1 MKIRILAIA
10 TLISV
15 IIALYM
21 IFLFAPTE
29 QTQGHAQ
36 RIFYIHVP
44 LAIVA
49 AYGSAILLFIGCLGF
64 LMTRKLAWDTFAAV
78 AAEMG
83 VVFTSAQLLT
93 AMMWAKPI
101 WGAWYVFDSR
111 GTLQI
116 VLLLIF
122 IAYFMLRSYLPDR
135 EKRAKLCG
143 VFGLLGM
150 VDVPINYLSI
160 YLFRTQHPQPVIS
173 PGGGGLD
180 PDMLKTFLVS
190 SIAVTLFYIYVFVR
204 RHAIAKVEEEVDYL
218 TQVALANE

>member
-1 MKIRILAIA
+1 MKIRILALLTFVTMIA
-10 TLISV
+10 
-15 IIALYM
+15 ALYM
-21 IFLFAPTE
+21 IFLYAPTE
-29 QTQGHAQ
+29 AQQGPAQ

-44 LAIVA
+44 LAVTG

-64 LMTRKLAWDTFAAV
+64 LLTRDLKWDRFAAT

-83 VVFTSAQLLT
+83 VIFTSAQLLT
-93 AMMWAKPI
+93 AIMWAKPI
-101 WGAWYVFDSR
+101 WGTWYTFDAR

-116 VLLLIF
+116 VLLMIYV
-122 IAYFMLRSYLPDR
+122 AYFMLRSYLPDR

-160 YLFRTQHPQPVIS
+160 YIFRTQHPQPVVS
-173 PGGGGLD
+173 PGGGGVD
-180 PDMLKTFLVS
+180 PEMAWTLLVSFVAITFLY
-190 SIAVTLFYIYVFVR
+190 AYVFVR
-204 RHAIAKVEEEVDYL
+204 RLTIAKVEEEVDYL

>member
-1 MKIRILAIA
+1 MKLKILA
-10 TLISV
+10 LLSV
-15 IIALYM
+15 ITMVPALYM

-29 QTQGHAQ
+29 ATQGNAQ

-44 LAIVA
+44 LAIIG
-49 AYGSAILLFIGCLGF
+49 AYGSAVLLFVGCLAF
-64 LMTRKLAWDTFAAV
+64 LITKNLDWDRFSAV
-78 AAEMG
+78 SAELG
-83 VVFTSAQLLT
+83 VVFTAAQLLT
-93 AMMWAKPI
+93 AIMWAKPI
-101 WGAWYVFDSR
+101 WGVWYSFDSR

-122 IAYFMLRSYLPDR
+122 VAYFMLRAYLPDR

-173 PGGGGLD
+173 PGGGGVD
-180 PDMLKTFLVS
+180 PDMAKTLLVS
-190 SIAVTLFYIYVFVR
+190 FIAISFLYAYLFLR
-204 RHAIAKVEEEVDYL
+204 RLTIAKVEEEVDYL
-218 TQVALANE
+218 TQVVLAHE

>member
-1 MKIRILAIA
+1 MKLKILALLTFVTMIP
-10 TLISV
+10 
-15 IIALYM
+15 ALYM

-29 QTQGHAQ
+29 ATQGHAQ

-44 LAIVA
+44 LAVVG

-64 LMTRKLAWDTFAAV
+64 LITRELKWDRFAAA

-83 VVFTSAQLLT
+83 VVFTAAQLLT

-101 WGAWYVFDSR
+101 WGVWYAFDSR

-122 IAYFMLRSYLPDR
+122 IAYFMLRAYLPDR

-143 VFGLLGM
+143 VLGLLGM

-173 PGGGGLD
+173 PGGGGVD
-180 PDMLKTFLVS
+180 PDIATTFMVSLVAITFLY
-190 SIAVTLFYIYVFVR
+190 AYVFVKR
-204 RHAIAKVEEEVDYL
+204 LAIAKLEEEVDYL
-218 TQVALANE
+218 TQVTLAHE